1 VSSGTRIVLGCLLFA
16 TIVFAVLSIYGKG
29 SLGRRDPDSPDAA
42 ARRMVQADNTVVGL
56 VGGISSF
63 EQLELE
69 KWSAN
74 GVSTARLEARVVGA
88 RDSGRLIAELSQ
100 RQGAWAVRQATF
112 TLSNGTT
119 IPVTGSAGR

>member
-1 VSSGTRIVLGCLLFA
+1 
-16 TIVFAVLSIYGKG
+16 
-29 SLGRRDPDSPDAA
+29 
-42 ARRMVQADNTVVGL
+42 
-56 VGGISSF
+56 
-63 EQLELE
+63 
-69 KWSAN
+69 
-74 GVSTARLEARVVGA
+74 VSTARLEARVVGA

>member
-1 VSSGTRIVLGCLLFA
+1 MSSGTRIVLGCLLFA